1 MNTRNAAAAN
11 GVNRPESAWGR
22 VAILVPVSTARVLTT
37 ASLAVNPVISAVEIR
52 QSLKP
57 KRHEYRRDQPA
68 DVGQHTLGAGIHHIE
83 TRVSKVCKNQMTNSC
98 QKDNGKGSYNKI
110 LCLVPNA
117 AADTLLELGRR

>member
-1 MNTRNAAAAN
+1 MIQATPVLKTATVPACHPLPISRLTALIAATQGVYSRVNTRNAAAAN

-57 KRHEYRRDQPA
+57 K
-68 DVGQHTLGAGIHHIE
+68 GMNTGAIKRPI
-83 TRVSKVCKNQMTNSC
+83 S
-98 QKDNGKGSYNKI
+98 
-110 LCLVPNA
+110 LVFQNVPQVL
-117 AADTLLELGRR
+117 TF